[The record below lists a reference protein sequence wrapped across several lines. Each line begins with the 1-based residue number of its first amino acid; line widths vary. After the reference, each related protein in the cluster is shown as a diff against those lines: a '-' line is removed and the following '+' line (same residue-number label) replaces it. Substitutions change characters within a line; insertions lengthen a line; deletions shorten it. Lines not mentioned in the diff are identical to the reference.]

1 MDEKQATSI
10 IEAVLFASEQP
21 LSLDKL
27 LELFTE
33 QDNVTRDDIRS
44 ALNIV
49 AHNCKERSVELN
61 EVSSGFRFQVKQDY
75 APWVCKLWEARPA
88 RYSRAL
94 LETLALIAYRQP
106 ITRGEIEQIRGV
118 GVSTSIMKTLL
129 ERGWVRI
136 VGHRDVPGKPALYAT
151 TREFLDNFNLKC
163 LEELPSLKEI
173 RDIDTL
179 GESLELEFPTQH
191 ASQQADEIPQE
202 LPLPGLKPVATQDDT
217 NETNDDSDGGGST
230 LPVKERLTVG
240 S

>member
-1 MDEKQATSI
+1 MEEKQVASI
-10 IEAVLFASEQP
+10 IEALLFASEQP
-21 LSLDKL
+21 LSVDKL

-33 QDNVTRDDIRS
+33 QDNVTRDDICS
-44 ALNIV
+44 ALNRV
-49 AHNCKERSVELN
+49 AHNSRDRTVELN

-75 APWVCKLWEARPA
+75 APWVCKLWEERPA

-129 ERGWVRI
+129 DSGWVRV
-136 VGHRDVPGKPALYAT
+136 VGHRDVPGKPALFAT

-163 LEELPSLKEI
+163 LEDLPSLKEI

-179 GESLELEFPTQH
+179 GESFELEFTTQH
-191 ASQQADEIPQE
+191 APQQADETPQE
-202 LPLPGLKPVATQDDT
+202 LPLPGLKPVAAQDHT
-217 NETNDDSDGGGST
+217 NDTNDDSNGGGDT
-230 LPVKERLTVG
+230 LHVKERLTVG